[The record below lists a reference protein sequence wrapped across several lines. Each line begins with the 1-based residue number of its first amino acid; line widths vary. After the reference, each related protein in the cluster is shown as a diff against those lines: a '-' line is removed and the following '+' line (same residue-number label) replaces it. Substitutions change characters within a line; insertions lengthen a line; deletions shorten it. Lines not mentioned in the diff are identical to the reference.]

1 MTRHHW
7 ASAATAIATTVLCS
21 AACQTGTAASTEVQP
36 SYQPTATIKD
46 LMDSIVDPQAD
57 VVWDAV
63 STTVGKGGI
72 TDNAPASD
80 DEWAEVRHGAITLV
94 EASNLLLVPG
104 RHVARPGEKSETPG
118 IELEP
123 EEMEALITQD
133 RQAWDQRVATFHDA
147 TMEVLQAVDAHDAER
162 LFDVGDQLDVAC
174 EGCHRQYWYPNEE
187 IPAFPDEASAQSARP

>member
-1 MTRHHW
+1 MTRYHW
-7 ASAATAIATTVLCS
+7 ASATATIATAVLCS
-21 AACQTGTAASTEVQP
+21 TACQTGQAAPNEGQP

-63 STTVGKGGI
+63 STTVGSGGI
-72 TDNAPASD
+72 TDNAPTSD
-80 DEWAEVRHGAITLV
+80 EEWDQVRHGAITLV

-123 EEMEALITQD
+123 QEMEALITKD
-133 RQAWDQRVATFHDA
+133 LQAWNQRVATFHEAALDI
-147 TMEVLQAVDAHDAER
+147 LHAVEAHDSQR
-162 LFDVGDQLDVAC
+162 LFEVGDNLDVAC

-187 IPAFPDEASAQSARP
+187 IPAFPEDTVASHPRS